1 MKALYIDC
9 CIRGEESRSARL
21 AQAFLE
27 NLSPEYEVTRRCL
40 MEEALYPLTAET
52 LRQRD
57 ALLAQGKTD
66 HPRFRFAH
74 EIAEADLVVMAAP
87 FWDLSFPALLKVY
100 IENVSVEGI
109 TFRSTETGLQGLCRG
124 RHLVFLTTRGGIYE
138 PGSDWE
144 QGAPYLA
151 AIQKFFGFGDF
162 RCVAADGLDIQG
174 YDGEGRPPEGYGGGQ
189 DPGQEPLSLSP
200 TGDST
205 PDCPS
210 PPPEG
215 PLLCTPTTAGSS
227 GVDGPIGDDL
237 CRDTPIPCGRAGNA
251 SLCAA
256 GLGVC

>member
-27 NLSPEYEVTRRCL
+27 NLSPNYEVTRRCL

-100 IENVSVEGI
+100 IEQVSVDGI
-109 TFRSTETGLQGLCRG
+109 TFGSTESGLQGLCRASQ
-124 RHLVFLTTRGGIYE
+124 LVFLTTRGGFYTGDAME
-138 PGSDWE
+138 MGSL
-144 QGAPYLA
+144 YLDA
-151 AIQKFFGFGDF
+151 LHTFFGIGAYT
-162 RCVAADGLDIQG
+162 CIAADGMDV
-174 YDGEGRPPEGYGGGQ
+174 
-189 DPGQEPLSLSP
+189 
-200 TGDST
+200 
-205 PDCPS
+205 
-210 PPPEG
+210 
-215 PLLCTPTTAGSS
+215 AGF
-227 GVDGPIGDDL
+227 D
-237 CRDTPIPCGRAGNA
+237 AAA
-251 SLCAA
+251 SLAA
-256 GLGVC
+256 AIDRAKALARTF